1 MRPDHKWDEADCVLV
16 LDGDPLG
23 TDAVPPAMPEAG
35 PPSERPTATAT

>member
-23 TDAVPPAMPEAG
+23 TDADATGNARG
-35 PPSERPTATAT
+35 WPPSGRPTATVT